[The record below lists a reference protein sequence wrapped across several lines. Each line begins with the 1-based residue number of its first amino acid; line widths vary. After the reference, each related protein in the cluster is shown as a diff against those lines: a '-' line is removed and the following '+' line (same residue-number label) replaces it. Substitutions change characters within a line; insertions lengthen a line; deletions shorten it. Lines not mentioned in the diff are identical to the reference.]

1 MDMLHIDALQ
11 MAALQ
16 KKMKSIGAF
25 SIDGL
30 IGYVPPPIR
39 PSGAAPHCR

>member
-25 SIDGL
+25 SI
-30 IGYVPPPIR
+30 
-39 PSGAAPHCR
+39 AAALPEGP